1 MAIFV
6 AAAFLALPIMVSAG
20 DETIIPPEV
29 NWSSTP
35 PTPAHLMVPQERVV
49 STAQELASDMPR
61 RSIGA
66 LSREDASYK
75 AVTDTMNDDWPLVSP
90 STTDWPGATASS
102 RPGPFLDR

>member
-1 MAIFV
+1 MKQWMAIFA
-6 AAAFLALPIMVSAG
+6 AAAFLALPVMVSAG

-49 STAQELASDMPR
+49 STGQELGSDIPR

-66 LSREDASYK
+66 LSSEDASYN
-75 AVTDTMNDDWPLVSP
+75 AVNDTQNDD
-90 STTDWPGATASS
+90 
-102 RPGPFLDR
+102 